1 MITNKDIQ
9 KAFDFLRD
17 SAVEAAQNRA
27 NRVYME
33 EYRKSLKAQ
42 IMAEHNTLP
51 VNGQEREAYKD
62 ERYLAHLDAM
72 KEAIFEDEKVRF
84 LMEAAKIQKG
94 SKESNRAKVG
104 KVSWDQVKAIAEDKM
119 PDLNCFTVE
128 SAMKMVAGTAS
139 SMGLTVEGKAPWEN

>member
-72 KEAIFEDEKVRF
+72 KEAIFEDEKIRF
-84 LMEAAKIQKG
+84 LIDAAKIKISAWQTM
-94 SKESNRAKVG
+94 AKIEVN
-104 KVSWDQVKAIAEDKM
+104 V
-119 PDLNCFTVE
+119 
-128 SAMKMVAGTAS
+128 
-139 SMGLTVEGKAPWEN
+139 